1 MVLYG
6 QVVVGPP
13 GAGINMKFEKQCR
26 YFLRDQFLSGKT
38 TYCTGMQMFLDSIER
53 KTAIINLDFANDR
66 LPYKPS
72 IDVRDLITLQKAMED
87 FTLGPN
93 GGLVF
98 CMESLLHN
106 IEWLLDQ
113 IEQLDVDY
121 VIFDCPGQVRVIAD
135 GYSLSY
141 IIVSSLSQSHQV
153 ELYTHHNVVHDI
165 LNKISKAFDIQLCC
179 VHLLDSFY
187 CR

>member
-1 MVLYG
+1 MPSV
-6 QVVVGPP
+6 
-13 GAGINMKFEKQCR
+13 
-26 YFLRDQFLSGKT
+26 GKT

-53 KTAIINLDFANDR
+53 RTAIINLDFANDR
-66 LPYKPS
+66 LPYKAT
-72 IDVRDLITLQKAMED
+72 IDVRDMITLQKAMED

-121 VIFDCPGQVRVIAD
+121 VIFDCPGQVINYGLVIT
-135 GYSLSY
+135 
-141 IIVSSLSQSHQV
+141 INHV
-153 ELYTHHNVVHDI
+153 N
-165 LNKISKAFDIQLCC
+165 
-179 VHLLDSFY
+179 
-187 CR
+187 